1 MGGKAKFKKHT
12 AKELD
17 DKLKAQR
24 NMGGGKAGTAS
35 RLVPRLN
42 FTCTICMVRSLSAWG
57 CSGWQNSY
65 GC

>member
-17 DKLKAQR
+17 DKLKTQR
-24 NMGGGKAGTAS
+24 NMGGGKAGTAN

-42 FTCTICMVRSLSAWG
+42 FTCTICMVSSLSG
-57 CSGWQNSY
+57 LCVV
-65 GC
+65 